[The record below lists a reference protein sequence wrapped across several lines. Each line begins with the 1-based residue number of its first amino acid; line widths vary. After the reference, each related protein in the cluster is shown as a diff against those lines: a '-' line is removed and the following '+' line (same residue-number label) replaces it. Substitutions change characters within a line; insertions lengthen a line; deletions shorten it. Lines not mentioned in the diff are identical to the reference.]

1 MRVNEFLTEAERPGL
16 LSRLGSKIASKF
28 GSKSAAGAQ
37 ETDANFQKGWALYQ
51 KWLGQSGMAG
61 KPVPLQDIYDT
72 WQVNGQPD
80 PRMVQAATELGLSAT
95 DAVDEKTAKNLMY
108 TYSQLFTSGK
118 PLPAPPPPT
127 PPITPTPPKK
137 KTLKPAPPP
146 PTPPITPT
154 PPKKKTLKPV
164 LHNYRTLASYI
175 KKTLTPAQSQRILI
189 GLGAMRPPKKPLKFK
204 VEEQDIIDKINH
216 LPVKQRDLVIQTLTD
231 KYMTSSVPE
240 SLKHDLQNKYHQF
253 INEA

>member
-137 KTLKPAPPP
+137 KTLKP
-146 PTPPITPT
+146 
-154 PPKKKTLKPV
+154 V

-216 LPVKQRDLVIQTLTD
+216 LPVKLRDLVIQTLTD